1 MNDPGVT
8 SAVWWTSHHTDSV
21 KLVYIPPSPV
31 LGHPTPSLLA
41 GHTTTTTH
49 NETSQVTD
57 FDAIRN
63 LS

>member
-21 KLVYIPPSPV
+21 KLVYIPPSPA

-41 GHTTTTTH
+41 SHTTTTT
-49 NETSQVTD
+49 NAQ
-57 FDAIRN
+57 
-63 LS
+63 